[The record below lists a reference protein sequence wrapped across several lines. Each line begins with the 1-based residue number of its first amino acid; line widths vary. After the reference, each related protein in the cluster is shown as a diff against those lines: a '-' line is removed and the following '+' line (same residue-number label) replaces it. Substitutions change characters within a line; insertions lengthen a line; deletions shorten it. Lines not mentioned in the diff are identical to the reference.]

1 MFMLNYGS
9 LMRGWVSYYLKK
21 KGGVSVRFLC
31 FEWAFVFNLMGF
43 VIVLEI
49 PWGSL
54 NCVLSVCVCVFY
66 EICSIGS
73 IVMDFRTLGL
83 IYIVALQRR
92 RLYLTKIYVFFIFT
106 VSTAHNQDGDFSR
119 FPLLLVLTA
128 NLLIKDSYWVNMSL
142 KPFLHNIWYFQHLG
156 STVGYDCGV
165 I

>member
-1 MFMLNYGS
+1 M
-9 LMRGWVSYYLKK
+9 
-21 KGGVSVRFLC
+21 SVRFLC
-31 FEWAFVFNLMGF
+31 FEWVFVFNLMGF

-54 NCVLSVCVCVFY
+54 NCVFSVPSFFFLLCVFVFY

-73 IVMDFRTLGL
+73 IVMDFITLGL
-83 IYIVALQRR
+83 IYAVALQRR

-106 VSTAHNQDGDFSR
+106 VSTAQNQDGDFSR
-119 FPLLLVLTA
+119 FPLLLVLTV